1 MPTLSLRV
9 TVPILLVS
17 SVLSGCVSTSSN
29 GDAVVNQGNW
39 PICTVFGLICYA
51 LDGDEDSD
59 GVHDRRD
66 VCADTPANTPV
77 NNSGCP
83 QPQYPAAAAT
93 PPPEPVAETPA
104 AQNETIVLS
113 DAGDVLFAF
122 DSAEL
127 SANAKTALTEISKR
141 LTGASLVSVQVAG
154 HTDSKGS
161 DAYNQKLSERRA
173 QSVANFLES
182 QGIPAGKLSVVGYGE
197 SQPVA
202 DNNTDGGRAQNRRVE
217 LHVSH

>member
-1 MPTLSLRV
+1 MPTLSFRV
-9 TVPILLVS
+9 TVPLLLLVS
-17 SVLSGCVSTSSN
+17 SVLSGCASTSSN
-29 GDAVVNQGNW
+29 GDAALNQGNW

-51 LDGDEDSD
+51 LDGDEDDD

-66 VCADTPANTPV
+66 VCPDTPANSTV

-83 QPQYPAAAAT
+83 LPQYPAVAT
-93 PPPEPVAETPA
+93 APLPEPPPPPPKS
-104 AQNETIVLS
+104 ETIVLN

-127 SANAKTALTEISKR
+127 SASAKTSLVEISKR
-141 LTGASLVSVQVAG
+141 LTSANLVSVEVAG

-173 QSVANFLES
+173 RSVADFLTS
-182 QGIPAGKLSVVGYGE
+182 QGIAAEKLSIKGYGE
-197 SQPVA
+197 SQAVA
-202 DNNTDGGRAQNRRVE
+202 DNATDAGRAQNRRVE
-217 LHVSH
+217 LHVSR

>member
-1 MPTLSLRV
+1 
-9 TVPILLVS
+9 
-17 SVLSGCVSTSSN
+17 
-29 GDAVVNQGNW
+29 
-39 PICTVFGLICYA
+39 VFGLICYA
-51 LDGDEDSD
+51 LDGDDDSD

-83 QPQYPAAAAT
+83 LPQYPAATPA
-93 PPPEPVAETPA
+93 PPPEPAPEPA
-104 AQNETIVLS
+104 KNETIVLS

-127 SANAKTALTEISKR
+127 SESAKHSLMEISKR
-141 LTGASLVSVQVAG
+141 LTGANLVSVQVAG

-161 DAYNQKLSERRA
+161 DAYNQSLSERRA
-173 QSVANFLES
+173 QSVANFLTA
-182 QGIPAGKLSVVGYGE
+182 QGIPAQKLSIVGYGE

-202 DNNTDGGRAQNRRVE
+202 DNASDEGRAQNRRVE
-217 LHVSH
+217 LHVSR

>member
-1 MPTLSLRV
+1 MPTLSFRV
-9 TVPILLVS
+9 TVPLLLLVS
-17 SVLSGCVSTSSN
+17 SVLSGCSSTSSN
-29 GDAVVNQGNW
+29 GDAPLNQGNW

-51 LDGDEDSD
+51 LDGDDDSD

-83 QPQYPAAAAT
+83 LPQHPAATPA
-93 PPPEPVAETPA
+93 PPPEPAPA
-104 AQNETIVLS
+104 PKNETIVLS

-127 SANAKTALTEISKR
+127 SENAKHSLTEISKR

-161 DAYNQKLSERRA
+161 DAYNQSLSERRA
-173 QSVANFLES
+173 QSVSNFLTA
-182 QGIPAGKLSVVGYGE
+182 QGIPAQKLSVVGYGE

-202 DNNTDGGRAQNRRVE
+202 DNGSDEGRAQNRRVE

>member
-17 SVLSGCVSTSSN
+17 SVLSGCMTTSSN
-29 GDAVVNQGNW
+29 GDAVVNQRNW

-83 QPQYPAAAAT
+83 QPQYPPAAPAA
-93 PPPEPVAETPA
+93 PPEPEPAPVA
-104 AQNETIVLS
+104 QDETIVLS

-122 DSAEL
+122 NSAEL
-127 SANAKTALTEISKR
+127 SEAARSTLVEISKR
-141 LTGASLVSVQVAG
+141 LSGASLVSVEVAG
-154 HTDSKGS
+154 HTDSVGS

-173 QSVANFLES
+173 QSVANFLS
-182 QGIPAGKLSVVGYGE
+182 GQGIPAEKLSVVGHGE

-202 DNNTDGGRAQNRRVE
+202 DNGTDAGRAQNRRVE
-217 LHVSH
+217 LHVKH

>member
-17 SVLSGCVSTSSN
+17 SVLSGCASTSSN

-51 LDGDEDSD
+51 LDGDDDAD

-83 QPQYPAAAAT
+83 LPQYPAAAPA
-93 PPPEPVAETPA
+93 PPPEPEPA
-104 AQNETIVLS
+104 PVNETIVLS

-127 SANAKTALTEISKR
+127 SESAKASLVEISKR
-141 LTGASLVSVQVAG
+141 LNGADLVSVQVAG
-154 HTDSKGS
+154 HTDSQGT
-161 DAYNQKLSERRA
+161 DAYNQGLSERRA
-173 QSVANFLES
+173 QSVATFLGT
-182 QGIPAGKLSVVGYGE
+182 QGIAADKLSVVGYGE

-202 DNNTDGGRAQNRRVE
+202 DNTTDAGRAQNRRVE
-217 LHVSH
+217 LHVSR

>member
-1 MPTLSLRV
+1 MRV
-9 TVPILLVS
+9 TVPLLLLVS
-17 SVLSGCVSTSSN
+17 SVLSGCSSTSSN
-29 GDAVVNQGNW
+29 GDAPLNQGNW
-39 PICTVFGLICYA
+39 PFCTVFGLICYA
-51 LDGDEDSD
+51 LDGDDDSD

-83 QPQYPAAAAT
+83 LPQYPVAAAA
-93 PPPEPVAETPA
+93 PPPEPAPEPTKT
-104 AQNETIVLS
+104 ETIVLS

-122 DSAEL
+122 DKSDLSESAKA
-127 SANAKTALTEISKR
+127 SLTEISQR
-141 LTGASLVSVQVAG
+141 LKGSTLTSVQVAG

-173 QSVANFLES
+173 HSVATFLGAE
-182 QGIPAGKLSVVGYGE
+182 GIPAEKVSEVGYGE

-202 DNNTDGGRAQNRRVE
+202 DNGTDEGRAQNRRVE
-217 LHVSH
+217 LHVTH

>member
-17 SVLSGCVSTSSN
+17 SVLSGCMTTSSN

-51 LDGDEDSD
+51 LDGDDDSD

-77 NNSGCP
+77 NTSGCP
-83 QPQYPAAAAT
+83 LPQYPAATPA
-93 PPPEPVAETPA
+93 PPPEPEPTPV

-127 SANAKTALTEISKR
+127 SESAKSALVEISKR
-141 LTGASLVSVQVAG
+141 LSGATLVSVQVAG

-173 QSVANFLES
+173 QSVSNFLTA
-182 QGIPAGKLSVVGYGE
+182 QGIPASKLSVVGYGE

-202 DNNTDGGRAQNRRVE
+202 DNATDGGRAQNRRVE
-217 LHVSH
+217 LHVTR

>member
-51 LDGDEDSD
+51 LDGDDDSD

-83 QPQYPAAAAT
+83 LPQYPAAAPP
-93 PPPEPVAETPA
+93 PPPEPEQPA
-104 AQNETIVLS
+104 VQNETIVLS

-127 SANAKTALTEISKR
+127 SESAKSALVEIGKR
-141 LTGASLVSVQVAG
+141 LSGASLVSVQVAG

-173 QSVANFLES
+173 QSVSTFLTS
-182 QGIPAGKLSVVGYGE
+182 QGIPASKLSVVGYGE

-217 LHVSH
+217 LHVTR

>member
-1 MPTLSLRV
+1 MPTLSFRV
-9 TVPILLVS
+9 TVPLLLLVS
-17 SVLSGCVSTSSN
+17 SVLSGCSSTSSN
-29 GDAVVNQGNW
+29 GDAPLNQGNW

-51 LDGDEDSD
+51 LDGDDDSD

-83 QPQYPAAAAT
+83 LPQYPAAQPA
-93 PPPEPVAETPA
+93 PPEPAPA
-104 AQNETIVLS
+104 PAKNETIVLS

-127 SANAKTALTEISKR
+127 SESARASLSEISKR
-141 LTGASLVSVQVAG
+141 LTGADLVSVQVAG
-154 HTDSKGS
+154 HTDSKGT
-161 DAYNQKLSERRA
+161 DAYNQGLSERRA
-173 QSVANFLES
+173 QSVADFLTA
-182 QGIPAGKLSVVGYGE
+182 QGIPAQKLSIVGYGE

-202 DNNTDGGRAQNRRVE
+202 DNGSDEGRSQNRRVE
-217 LHVSH
+217 LHVSR

>member
-9 TVPILLVS
+9 TVPLLLVS
-17 SVLSGCVSTSSN
+17 SVLSGCASTSSN
-29 GDAVVNQGNW
+29 GDAALNQRNW
-39 PICTVFGLICYA
+39 PFCTVFGLICYA
-51 LDGDEDSD
+51 QDGDEDSD

-66 VCADTPANTPV
+66 VCPDTPANSSV

-83 QPQYPAAAAT
+83 LPQYPAAAPT
-93 PPPEPVAETPA
+93 PPPEPEQAPV
-104 AQNETIVLS
+104 AQNETIVLN

-127 SANAKTALTEISKR
+127 SASAKTSLMEISKR
-141 LTGASLVSVQVAG
+141 LTSANLVSVEVAG

-173 QSVANFLES
+173 RSVADFLGS
-182 QGIPAGKLSVVGYGE
+182 QGVAAQKLSIKGYGE
-197 SQPVA
+197 SQAVA
-202 DNNTDGGRAQNRRVE
+202 DNATDAGRAQNRRVE
-217 LHVSH
+217 LHVTR

>member
-1 MPTLSLRV
+1 
-9 TVPILLVS
+9 
-17 SVLSGCVSTSSN
+17 
-29 GDAVVNQGNW
+29 
-39 PICTVFGLICYA
+39 VFGLICYA
-51 LDGDEDSD
+51 LDGDDDSD

-66 VCADTPANTPV
+66 VCPDTPANSTV

-83 QPQYPAAAAT
+83 LPQYPVAAPT
-93 PPPEPVAETPA
+93 PPPEEPA
-104 AQNETIVLS
+104 PAQNETIVLS

-127 SANAKTALTEISKR
+127 SEAAKGTLTEITKR
-141 LTGASLVSVQVAG
+141 LTGANLVSVKVSG

-173 QSVANFLES
+173 QSVSDFLTS
-182 QGIPAGKLSVVGYGE
+182 QGIPAQKLSVEGYGE

-202 DNNTDGGRAQNRRVE
+202 DNETDGGRAQNRRVE
-217 LHVSH
+217 LNVTR